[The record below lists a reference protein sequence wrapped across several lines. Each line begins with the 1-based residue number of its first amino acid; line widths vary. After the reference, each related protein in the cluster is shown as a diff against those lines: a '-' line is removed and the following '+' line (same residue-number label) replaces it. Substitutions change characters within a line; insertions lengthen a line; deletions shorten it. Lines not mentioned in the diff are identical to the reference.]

1 MTAQRKLPPMMT
13 VADFIDW
20 PGDGLGTRFELIDGE
35 LRAMAPASET
45 HGTIQMN
52 VGGLLW
58 LHLRGHPRCRALT
71 APGVQPRVRA
81 EWNFRVPDLGV
92 TCALDRAGQ
101 IMAQDPVLLIEVL
114 SPGNVQETY
123 EAVRCYAT
131 LPSVRD
137 ILIVHSTRVRAEL
150 WTRDDKGD
158 WPMNP
163 VEIDGGLVPLVSID
177 FKLDLAEA
185 YAGTHLIE
193 GAA

>member
-45 HGTIQMN
+45 HGTIQSN
-52 VGGLLW
+52 LTVAIGLY
-58 LHLRGHPRCRALT
+58 LRGQSRCRVVT

-81 EWNFRVPDLGV
+81 DWNFRVPDLGV
-92 TCALDRAGQ
+92 TCSPDRAGQ
-101 IMAQDPVLLIEVL
+101 IMTQDPVLLVEVL
-114 SPGNVQETY
+114 SPGNAQETY

-137 ILIVHSTRVRAEL
+137 ILIVHSTRIRAEL

-158 WPMNP
+158 WPPNP
-163 VEIDGGLVPLVSID
+163 VEIDGGLVPLGSID
-177 FKLDLAEA
+177 FKLDLAEV
-185 YAGTHLIE
+185 YVGTHLV
-193 GAA
+193 G